1 MTGISVAGRAVL
13 AAGRS
18 GIDRREA
25 AALAG
30 RRVSGAALRVPKA
43 VPEVMRQPASEL
55 TTTTMT
61 LVVVTHEMASHGPLR
76 AGSYSWPT
84 ARSSKRPRPMDSA
97 TPRAA
102 TGPRNS
108 SRKVLHH

>member
-18 GIDRREA
+18 GIDRRSA
-25 AALAG
+25 AALGG

-43 VPEVMRQPASEL
+43 VPEVMRQPASEPRTTTTT

-61 LVVVTHEMASHGPLR
+61 MVVVTHEMASHGP
-76 AGSYSWPT
+76 P
-84 ARSSKRPRPMDSA
+84 
-97 TPRAA
+97 
-102 TGPRNS
+102 
-108 SRKVLHH
+108 